1 MLFSMKYLRLSALTL
16 VLSLMPFGA
25 RAVTLDEART
35 YIQNEQYAEAV
46 HAFRSLWANK
56 TIAQRADCN
65 KWFGQALC
73 MTGAYGEAVPY
84 LEYAAKRQVKGAYWY
99 LAICRQKAY
108 DFEGAVK
115 AATQYKTA
123 MKSSA
128 LWAAASD
135 SLIAQCEAGMKAVN
149 HVRDVVIID
158 SLTVPRQQFFLHYR
172 PGAESGRL
180 LAAADCGHPFTEA
193 ADDMV
198 FESQDGTL
206 RLFVPQS
213 DDTHIYESHLAAGVW
228 DDPRALDNLPTDGS
242 RIAYPYLRSDG
253 ETLYFALRSGNG
265 LGEYDLYETHYDAE
279 SESYYTPER
288 LPMPF
293 NSPVGDFMLAV
304 DETHQVGWW
313 ATDRHAAADFV
324 TIYLYL
330 IDEEPAYL
338 SGEQVE
344 AARIDALRDTWRN
357 DEGYA
362 SLVAEL
368 MEAPQEAVATGKEF
382 IVINDDHVYT
392 SADEFRS
399 TDARTAYEQAQQTAQ
414 ELTALQEQLDAARE
428 EWHAANTQQRI
439 KMSPRVWQMEL
450 KEQMLQQRL
459 ASLQERYRN
468 YENLT
473 YASAK

>member
-1 MLFSMKYLRLSALTL
+1 
-16 VLSLMPFGA
+16 
-25 RAVTLDEART
+25 
-35 YIQNEQYAEAV
+35 
-46 HAFRSLWANK
+46 
-56 TIAQRADCN
+56 
-65 KWFGQALC
+65 
-73 MTGAYGEAVPY
+73 
-84 LEYAAKRQVKGAYWY
+84 
-99 LAICRQKAY
+99 
-108 DFEGAVK
+108 
-115 AATQYKTA
+115 
-123 MKSSA
+123 
-128 LWAAASD
+128 
-135 SLIAQCEAGMKAVN
+135 
-149 HVRDVVIID
+149 
-158 SLTVPRQQFFLHYR
+158 
-172 PGAESGRL
+172 
-180 LAAADCGHPFTEA
+180 
-193 ADDMV
+193 
-198 FESQDGTL
+198 
-206 RLFVPQS
+206 
-213 DDTHIYESHLAAGVW
+213 
-228 DDPRALDNLPTDGS
+228 
-242 RIAYPYLRSDG
+242 
-253 ETLYFALRSGNG
+253 
-265 LGEYDLYETHYDAE
+265 
-279 SESYYTPER
+279 
-288 LPMPF
+288 
-293 NSPVGDFMLAV
+293 
-304 DETHQVGWW
+304 VGWW

-459 ASLQERYRN
+459 ATLQERYRN